1 MEEYNF
7 VFIIDIDSS
16 ITMDQIES
24 FLSNLPLLKCLEL
37 DMKDQ
42 IDLVDGYRWE
52 ILSNDLITF
61 TFNFNV
67 KLDRI

>member
-1 MEEYNF
+1 
-7 VFIIDIDSS
+7 
-16 ITMDQIES
+16 MDQIES